1 MTTASRWFAAISLAL
16 FTLPARAEL
25 VRHWED
31 SFSAAEQARLTG
43 WVTAVHE
50 SVERAVAPFP
60 FDVDLHFHRAYYAR
74 SPVPWA
80 NTRRSGRQGVNLHV
94 DPHYSHVELMADW
107 TAYHELAHLYLP
119 YLGRRHSW
127 FAEGFA
133 SFLQY
138 PLMKSAGVMTEA
150 EVQSAYSRKI
160 RTAAAKYDL
169 GDMTFI
175 DAVPVLR
182 ARREFPTAYWGG
194 AVYFL
199 NVDREL
205 RSSGTALVDV
215 LRQFVTCCRQ
225 RRYELD
231 SLVAELDR
239 IADNDAFSRQLT
251 EFRTRKGFPDYP
263 TP

>member
-1 MTTASRWFAAISLAL
+1 MTTASRWLTALGFALLS
-16 FTLPARAEL
+16 FPARAEL
-25 VRHWED
+25 AWHWEGQFND
-31 SFSAAEQARLTG
+31 VEQARLTA
-43 WVTAVHE
+43 WITAVNE

-60 FDVDLHFHRAYYAR
+60 FDVDLYFYRADNDR

-94 DPHYSHVELMADW
+94 DPHYSHDELMADW

-138 PLMKSAGVMTEA
+138 PLMASAGVMTEA

-169 GDMTFI
+169 PDMTFI

-182 ARREFPTAYWGG
+182 ARREYPTAYWGG

-199 NVDREL
+199 NVDRDL
-205 RSSGTALVDV
+205 RDDGTTLFDV
-215 LRQFVTCCRQ
+215 LREFVACCRQ

-231 SLVAELDR
+231 SLVRQLDR
-239 IADNDAFSRQLT
+239 IAGGDAFSRQLN
-251 EFRTRKGFPDYP
+251 EFRTRQGFPDYP
-263 TP
+263 DP